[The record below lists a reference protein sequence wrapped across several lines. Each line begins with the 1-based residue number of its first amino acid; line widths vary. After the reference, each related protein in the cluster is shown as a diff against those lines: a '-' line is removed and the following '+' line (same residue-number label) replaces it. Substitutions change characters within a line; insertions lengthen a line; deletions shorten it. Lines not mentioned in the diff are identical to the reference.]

1 MINRL
6 LTSKHAEHETVETG
20 GRSDRRMCPTPI
32 ISRYTFRG
40 GRRKIV
46 RRGDDKKT
54 HVFVDLYS
62 TRLMIAV
69 LSLICLS
76 SLDAYLTLSLI
87 EKGKVVEANP
97 IMAYFLDL
105 GIMHFTMTKFAITA
119 TALIILCVFKNLNIS
134 RISIPVALKIYLV
147 VIIYEC
153 YIFMI

>member
-1 MINRL
+1 MINKLVRKNSL
-6 LTSKHAEHETVETG
+6 VEKAG
-20 GRSDRRMCPTPI
+20 ESSGRSDRRQRPTPI

-46 RRGDDKKT
+46 RRNEDKKQ
-54 HVFVDLYS
+54 HLFVDLYS

-76 SLDAYLTLSLI
+76 SIDAYLTLSLI
-87 EKGKVVEANP
+87 ENGKVVEANP
-97 IMAYFLDL
+97 VMAYFLDY
-105 GIMHFTMTKFAITA
+105 GIMHFTLIKFGITA
-119 TALIILCVFKNLNIS
+119 TALIVLCVFKNVNIT

-147 VIIYEC
+147 VILYEC